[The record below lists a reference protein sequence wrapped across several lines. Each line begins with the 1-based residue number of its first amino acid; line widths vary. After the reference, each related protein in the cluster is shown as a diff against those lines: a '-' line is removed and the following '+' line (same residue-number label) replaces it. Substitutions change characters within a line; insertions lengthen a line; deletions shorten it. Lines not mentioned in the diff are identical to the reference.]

1 MGTHSPW
8 AAPTRQ
14 PRNHRGRVCAGL
26 GCAPEPPITQIY
38 AQAQIHNLPQ
48 ATSESGEN
56 VCVCGRGVC
65 TDPNPEISLPR
76 TGIETHVHTEPPECR
91 AQDSRAGSE
100 LGCRHQ
106 NDPVSFSA
114 SLRHQPHPLACSL
127 SDKSHSRDGNS
138 TDLPKDTARAW
149 HAGCKPGHP
158 RPCPPG
164 ARRPR
169 AGHRATR
176 GTRTRGYGLAQ
187 ESPAPKQNQHRSPVD
202 ARKGSGQENARRLA
216 VPNGGRVTRCRKG
229 QRLTP

>member
-1 MGTHSPW
+1 MFLSLQLHKSMHKLKSITC
-8 AAPTRQ
+8 
-14 PRNHRGRVCAGL
+14 HRRLRKAEKMC
-26 GCAPEPPITQIY
+26 
-38 AQAQIHNLPQ
+38 
-48 ATSESGEN
+48 

-76 TGIETHVHTEPPECR
+76 TGIETHVHPEPPECR
-91 AQDSRAGSE
+91 AQDSGGGSD

-127 SDKSHSRDGNS
+127 SDKSHSRDGNA

-158 RPCPPG
+158 CPCPPG

-169 AGHRATR
+169 AGHRAR

-187 ESPAPKQNQHRSPVD
+187 ESPAPKQNQHRSPVG
-202 ARKGSGQENARRLA
+202 ARKGSGERTAAGCPKRGPSHPVQEGTETHSLINTK
-216 VPNGGRVTRCRKG
+216 N
-229 QRLTP
+229 